1 MRQKSVTLPSSAV
14 ASPQI
19 SSQSS
24 FSTSEQG
31 NIWEH
36 GLGIRVPK
44 EMDTCDTEQKKYWK
58 YRNIYRIPVPRGI
71 EQWEDE
77 DRKRWEL
84 INIGGLSESEA
95 DRQIKTTKARFITI
109 QKKRDS
115 RAPLRKDIFFI
126 ISLICF
132 GLQITIALVCIGF
145 CMFQIIDGSQIQAG
159 IVFLLLALIPL
170 FGVAG
175 GILSALMQSESLGL
189 CTAIYNVASAVGIIV
204 ATINVYSF
212 KVHQSYTLSAFI
224 PVAGIVA
231 FVQVFGKEE
240 SNCSKISL
248 PISDSDIRFLE
259 NEAIQRE
266 GGSSKANMIVEQ
278 QMTNPT
284 ESREVNYEMHQ
295 DNSDSQR
302 HSALPIIHGK
312 VKQ

>member
-231 FVQVFGKEE
+231 FVQTASFGVVLIIYFKLSATAAADYSRHI
-240 SNCSKISL
+240 SNAEVRRSNAKS
-248 PISDSDIRFLE
+248 F
-259 NEAIQRE
+259 Q
-266 GGSSKANMIVEQ
+266 KQVELK
-278 QMTNPT
+278 
-284 ESREVNYEMHQ
+284 SREKAEHELQAKTKDVTRKY
-295 DNSDSQR
+295 
-302 HSALPIIHGK
+302 K
-312 VKQ
+312 K

>member
-132 GLQITIALVCIGF
+132 GLQITIAL
-145 CMFQIIDGSQIQAG
+145 IIDGSQIQAG

-231 FVQVFGKEE
+231 FVQTASFGVVLIIYFKLSATAAADYSRHI
-240 SNCSKISL
+240 SNAEVRRSNAKS
-248 PISDSDIRFLE
+248 F
-259 NEAIQRE
+259 Q
-266 GGSSKANMIVEQ
+266 KQVELK
-278 QMTNPT
+278 
-284 ESREVNYEMHQ
+284 SREKAEHELQAKTKDVTRKY
-295 DNSDSQR
+295 
-302 HSALPIIHGK
+302 K
-312 VKQ
+312 K